1 MIKVKTILLKFSAPL
16 QAYGTSS
23 HFETRHTD
31 YYPSKSAVIG
41 MIAGSLGYRR
51 DETEKIN
58 RLKDINFAVRV
69 DQEGTLLRDY
79 HTAKKYKANGD
90 FERTYVTNRY
100 YLQDA
105 IFVVGISSED
115 EVLMTEIEEALKYP
129 YFQNF
134 LGKRSLPP
142 TADYI
147 LGVSD
152 KELIESLSETKWQ
165 ASDWYKKKNKNTNKI
180 SIYADSHLV
189 KSKTNTLRKDDFLS
203 FSNLSREHAFRYEG
217 KIEIE
222 VR

>member
-51 DETEKIN
+51 DETEKIK

-69 DQEGTLLRDY
+69 DQEGSLLRDY
-79 HTAKKYKANGD
+79 HIATKYGTKPEV
-90 FERTYVTNRY
+90 FVTNRY

-115 EVLMTEIEEALKYP
+115 DGLMAEIEEGLKYP

-152 KELIESLSETKWQ
+152 KELIEALSETKWQ
-165 ASDWYKKKNKNTNKI
+165 ASDWYKKKNKNTTKI

-189 KSKTNTLRKDDFLS
+189 NSKINTLRKDDFQS

>member
-1 MIKVKTILLKFSAPL
+1 MA
-16 QAYGTSS
+16 
-23 HFETRHTD
+23 
-31 YYPSKSAVIG
+31 
-41 MIAGSLGYRR
+41 
-51 DETEKIN
+51 
-58 RLKDINFAVRV
+58 
-69 DQEGTLLRDY
+69 
-79 HTAKKYKANGD
+79 
-90 FERTYVTNRY
+90 
-100 YLQDA
+100 
-105 IFVVGISSED
+105 
-115 EVLMTEIEEALKYP
+115 EIEEGLKYP

-152 KELIESLSETKWQ
+152 KELIEALSETEWQ
-165 ASDWYKKKNKNTNKI
+165 ASDWYKNKNKNTTKI

-189 KSKTNTLRKDDFLS
+189 ESKTNTLRKDDFLS

>member
-23 HFETRHTD
+23 HFNIRHTD

-51 DETEKIN
+51 DETEKIK

-79 HTAKKYKANGD
+79 HIAIKDGAKPD
-90 FERTYVTNRY
+90 VYVTNRY

-115 EVLMTEIEEALKYP
+115 EGLMAEIEEGLKYP

-152 KELIESLSETKWQ
+152 KELIEALSETEWQ
-165 ASDWYKKKNKNTNKI
+165 ASDWYKKKNKNTTKI

-189 KSKTNTLRKDDFLS
+189 KSKANTLRKDDFLS